1 MWTARYRAV
10 QSKSTVNGRLREKE
24 GGEEKEGEEEDEK
37 YLTRAA
43 LPRFPHAIRCS
54 RAKNRLH
61 DPLLA
66 DEELHARSV
75 ARGRRIAHTICRS
88 RAIPSPRMGR
98 RNEAMSPSFLKAE

>member
-54 RAKNRLH
+54 RAKNACMIRCSRTKNCTH

-66 DEELHARSV
+66 GEESLTRSV
-75 ARGRRIAHTICRS
+75 ARGRFLLPAWGEGMRRCR
-88 RAIPSPRMGR
+88 RA
-98 RNEAMSPSFLKAE
+98 F